1 MGTVSIINICITV
14 NVLVI
19 AFILSIK
26 KTGNVRANRL
36 LAFIL
41 LCNSILNILNVLL
54 LSRLGGYRYFA
65 HWEYIA
71 GFAAGPTI
79 YLYVLENTGQ
89 KSVFNFKTLIQYIL
103 VPVTFVLYI
112 LYLLKPAGEKQIFLD
127 SIYGYKNMEYAILDS
142 LFYLQFTFYLV
153 FCLVVIYKNK
163 KDKEQFYSSLEKVKL
178 NWLFTFLLT
187 LLIMDLAA
195 LPIGT
200 MGLDTL
206 GQYIPILSSLIYL
219 VVVYKAFTQPSIFS
233 EYEEFKESIINKA
246 EPTMIKPAFI
256 QNGNAEI
263 WIAKINQYM
272 EQQKPYLN
280 KDLTIKIL
288 AEGIEI
294 PSYQLSQLINQH
306 YKKNFFDFINTY
318 RVNEAKLNLLN
329 PKYANLKIE
338 SLGEMA
344 GFNSR
349 TSFFSIFKKHLQLT
363 PAEFRKQSTDIQVFE
378 N

>member
-1 MGTVSIINICITV
+1 
-14 NVLVI
+14 
-19 AFILSIK
+19 
-26 KTGNVRANRL
+26 
-36 LAFIL
+36 
-41 LCNSILNILNVLL
+41 
-54 LSRLGGYRYFA
+54 
-65 HWEYIA
+65 
-71 GFAAGPTI
+71 
-79 YLYVLENTGQ
+79 
-89 KSVFNFKTLIQYIL
+89 
-103 VPVTFVLYI
+103 
-112 LYLLKPAGEKQIFLD
+112 
-127 SIYGYKNMEYAILDS
+127 
-142 LFYLQFTFYLV
+142 
-153 FCLVVIYKNK
+153 
-163 KDKEQFYSSLEKVKL
+163 L